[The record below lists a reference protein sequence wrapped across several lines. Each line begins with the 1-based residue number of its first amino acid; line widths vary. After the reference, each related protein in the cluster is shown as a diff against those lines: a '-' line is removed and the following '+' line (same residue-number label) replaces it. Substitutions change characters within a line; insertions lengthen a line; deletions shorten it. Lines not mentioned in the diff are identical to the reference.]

1 MTFTSFR
8 EDETMFLYC
17 EEDQIQTP
25 EHPDLERFYTM
36 MTMILPSCQVQ
47 SINDTTPDTK
57 DQVHILHRPRWRM
70 WT

>member
-1 MTFTSFR
+1 MEDLDDNDVHFR

-36 MTMILPSCQVQ
+36 IFNDSLDLDLIVRILTMILPSCQV
-47 SINDTTPDTK
+47 
-57 DQVHILHRPRWRM
+57 
-70 WT
+70 